1 MGSFLLR
8 CNFTTSFRDSYTLP
22 MGPPDDFFLWKQPGV
37 APVFLF
43 SNTKTRLA
51 RSRSGSKKL
60 DHRCYLTRI
69 GRQTNHSLISTAAGL
84 SRNTASTVRLV
95 PLLIRGQDRWYAVPV
110 TGVREG
116 NYMLL
121 FYCAHCAKMVT
132 ADDDESLNQIV
143 DWLDEHITKCP
154 LATFTYEGTTN

>member
-1 MGSFLLR
+1 
-8 CNFTTSFRDSYTLP
+8 
-22 MGPPDDFFLWKQPGV
+22 
-37 APVFLF
+37 
-43 SNTKTRLA
+43 
-51 RSRSGSKKL
+51 
-60 DHRCYLTRI
+60 
-69 GRQTNHSLISTAAGL
+69 
-84 SRNTASTVRLV
+84 
-95 PLLIRGQDRWYAVPV
+95 VPV

-154 LATFTYEGTTN
+154 LATFTYEGTTNVARQRIGGLRSFRLGAVRGEKVNPAFLSRSSR

>member
-1 MGSFLLR
+1 VE
-8 CNFTTSFRDSYTLP
+8 T
-22 MGPPDDFFLWKQPGV
+22 
-37 APVFLF
+37 
-43 SNTKTRLA
+43 A
-51 RSRSGSKKL
+51 RSCACLSLFKYKNPAGTKPVGLKETGSQMLSDQNRSANKAL
-60 DHRCYLTRI
+60 PYLNC
-69 GRQTNHSLISTAAGL
+69 GRAVKEHCFN
-84 SRNTASTVRLV
+84 VRLV

-154 LATFTYEGTTN
+154 LATFTYEGTTNVARQRIGGLRSFLEDERLSGKIRLH